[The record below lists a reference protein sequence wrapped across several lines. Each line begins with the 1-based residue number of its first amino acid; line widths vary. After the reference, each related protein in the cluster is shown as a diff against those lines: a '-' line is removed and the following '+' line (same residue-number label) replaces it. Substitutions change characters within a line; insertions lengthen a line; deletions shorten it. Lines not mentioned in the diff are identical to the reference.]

1 MRKKLIYFVSF
12 VFVLTVTVT
21 ASAELLDIPVTNA
34 GFEDPVLAEDDWTWV
49 DVPGWTPVGGEAP
62 GVWHVTSTDFDPVVA
77 PEGQNV
83 LYTENAV
90 GDGAGVAQVLTE
102 TFAANTN
109 YTLAVEV
116 GNSYYYYF
124 AGYSVQLLAG
134 GTVIAEDN
142 DTLWPDYMT
151 WATST
156 VQYTY
161 DSADSALVGQPLE
174 IRLLNLGLDKDSP
187 TDNTVG
193 VEFDNV
199 TLSYESGSKL
209 VAYWPLDNDANDTIG
224 GLNWALDPNNGTSF
238 SADSI
243 VGTGALRFDGITGE
257 GRQDAVGP
265 LIDAFT
271 TKTVMFWFKADSTSG
286 IQALYDEGGATNGL
300 AVRINEG
307 TLQSAVRDASVQY
320 TLTIPFDST
329 EWTEVAVSYDNGL
342 LMLLV
347 DGAEK
352 ATVMAIFEANEV
364 SSHSNNPTLG
374 TTEQDAFGNNTTEPI
389 DHFAG
394 LMDDIRLY
402 DHALP
407 VRIATLPTPANG
419 VVLSSTPVDLFWTAG
434 VYAVSQN
441 LYFGE
446 NLDDVDAGAESTFLA
461 LGQTA
466 AGVAVP
472 ITVDDLIADTTYY
485 WRIDAVNDVNP
496 DSPWKGQIWSFT
508 LAPQVASAPSPTDG
522 AMFVKPS
529 TTLSWAPGLNAES
542 HTVYIGD
549 NFDDVNNATGGTSQ
563 PESDYTPEAPLE
575 TGKFYYWRVDEFD
588 GSDTHKGDI
597 WSFETPPFI
606 EISDPNLVGWWK
618 LDGEYLDLGYVFDYS
633 GYNHHGSLQGD
644 PQLIEGHAGNA
655 LEFDGVDDYI
665 NIDEYKGIN
674 AIDGVQQPFSVVN
687 WFRIA
692 PGASDGNV
700 EMVTWGTSAGQQ
712 RLTWRV
718 HQGRL
723 RTEHAS
729 GNLRGNTYVDDD
741 EWHHGALVV
750 TEGANLRVP
759 ATRLYVDGVE
769 DTTFSG
775 SDNTYNLTAGA
786 DVRIGMSGPQN
797 GRYFPGSIDD
807 VRIFDKVITDNE
819 VKIIAGV
826 LESSKPDPADGAK
839 IVDSLAI
846 LTWSPGPF
854 GAEFDVYFGTNPE
867 PGAAELVGR
876 VSEAT
881 HIVTGLA
888 EGQTYYWRID
898 DVEADGTTMH
908 TGNVWSL
915 WIPPKGAYNPNPANG
930 QEVTDT
936 DADLSWD
943 ADWSPVMSVVHFGTD
958 ADQVTNAPVGFG
970 PPLMETGYDLG
981 PLEPGMTYY
990 WRVDVF
996 YGTWVTGEVLSF
1008 TVPVPPVE

>member
-1 MRKKLIYFVSF
+1 MCKKLIYFVSF
-12 VFVLTVTVT
+12 VFVLGLAGS
-21 ASAELLDIPVTNA
+21 ASAD
-34 GFEDPVLAEDDWTWV
+34 
-49 DVPGWTPVGGEAP
+49 
-62 GVWHVTSTDFDPVVA
+62 
-77 PEGQNV
+77 
-83 LYTENAV
+83 
-90 GDGAGVAQVLTE
+90 
-102 TFAANTN
+102 
-109 YTLAVEV
+109 
-116 GNSYYYYF
+116 
-124 AGYSVQLLAG
+124 
-134 GTVIAEDN
+134 
-142 DTLWPDYMT
+142 
-151 WATST
+151 
-156 VQYTY
+156 
-161 DSADSALVGQPLE
+161 
-174 IRLLNLGLDKDSP
+174 
-187 TDNTVG
+187 
-193 VEFDNV
+193 
-199 TLSYESGSKL
+199 L

-224 GLNWALDPNNGTSF
+224 GLNWTLDPNGTSF
-238 SADSI
+238 STDSMA
-243 VGTGALRFDGITGE
+243 GTGALIFDGISGE

-271 TKTVMFWFKADSTSG
+271 TKTVALWFRADSTSG

-352 ATVMAIFEANEV
+352 ATTMAIFDANEV
-364 SSHSNNPTLG
+364 SSHSNNSTIG
-374 TTEQDAFGNNTTEPI
+374 ATEQDAFGNNTTEPI

-402 DHALP
+402 DNALP
-407 VRIATLPTPANG
+407 VRIATLPTPVNG
-419 VVLSSTPVDLFWTAG
+419 AVLSSTPVDLFWTAG

-472 ITVDDLIADTTYY
+472 ITVDDLIAETTYY

-807 VRIFDKVITDNE
+807 VQLYDKVLTDNE
-819 VKIIAGV
+819 VKIIAGL
-826 LESSKPDPADGAK
+826 LESTNPDPADGAK

-846 LTWSPGPF
+846 LTWSPGPYA
-854 GAEFDVYFGTNPE
+854 AEFDVYFGTNPE

-876 VSEAT
+876 VSAAT
-881 HIVTGLA
+881 HIATGLA
-888 EGQTYYWRID
+888 EGQTYYWRVD
-898 DVEADGTTMH
+898 DVEADGTTIH

-915 WIPPKGAYNPNPANG
+915 WIPPKGAYNPNPADG

-936 DADLSWD
+936 DADINWD
-943 ADWSPVMSVVHFGTD
+943 VDWSPVMSVVHFGTN
-958 ADQVTNAPVGFG
+958 ADEVTNAPAGFG
-970 PPLMETGYDLG
+970 PPLMEPGFDPG

-1008 TVPVPPVE
+1008 TVPVPEPPVE